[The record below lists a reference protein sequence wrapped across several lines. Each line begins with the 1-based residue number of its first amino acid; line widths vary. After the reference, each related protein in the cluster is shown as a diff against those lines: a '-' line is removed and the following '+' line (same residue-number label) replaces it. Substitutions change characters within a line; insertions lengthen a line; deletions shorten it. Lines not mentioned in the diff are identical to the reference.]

1 MENQKSKNISFIGF
15 FLIGIV
21 IGAFII
27 FMLNYLPLS
36 TQPTIYEK
44 LDECKATYYIAQWDP
59 SLLNDKTDVH
69 QFRDFDEIV
78 QMAGVMD
85 YLGDPILF
93 WLDKTYNII
102 WRTSPTQEDWI
113 SFYFYTDPD

>member
-1 MENQKSKNISFIGF
+1 MENQKSNNINIVAI
-15 FLIGIV
+15 FLIGII
-21 IGAFII
+21 IGAFAVFI
-27 FMLNYLPLS
+27 FTYLSSS

-44 LDECKATYYIAQWDP
+44 LDECKATYYIAQWNP
-59 SLLNDKTDVH
+59 TILNDKTDVH

-85 YLGDPILF
+85 YLGDPIMF

-102 WRTSPTQEDWI
+102 WRTEPTQQDWI
-113 SFYFYTDPD
+113 SFYFYPYPD